1 MKTQKKMANRQQR
14 FEYIKQIMK
23 NNHNLKSQQ
32 EFLEILKDTY
42 GIDIGQS
49 AISKDLSELGIA
61 EDKETGVYKY
71 IDQDAKYHKVRAEIG
86 DLFLEAG
93 IEQLSGKMKGL
104 VLKGNRVY
112 LELISNKLEELLERQ
127 DVSIASILGLNGSLF
142 IYYDPKDRDVVK
154 QNLNQIQKHVNK
166 KGANGAK

>member
-1 MKTQKKMANRQQR
+1 MDIQKKMANRQQR
-14 FEYIKQIMK
+14 FEYIKLIMK

-42 GIDIGQS
+42 GIEIGQS

-61 EDKETGVYKY
+61 EDKETGIYKY
-71 IDQDAKYHKVRAEIG
+71 IDQDAKYHKARAEIG
-86 DLFLEAG
+86 DLFLEAE
-93 IEQLSGKMKGL
+93 IERLPGKMKGL
-104 VLKGNRVY
+104 ILKGNRVY
-112 LELISNKLEELLERQ
+112 LELIASKLEELLERQ

-142 IYYDPKDRDVVK
+142 IYYDSKDRDVVK